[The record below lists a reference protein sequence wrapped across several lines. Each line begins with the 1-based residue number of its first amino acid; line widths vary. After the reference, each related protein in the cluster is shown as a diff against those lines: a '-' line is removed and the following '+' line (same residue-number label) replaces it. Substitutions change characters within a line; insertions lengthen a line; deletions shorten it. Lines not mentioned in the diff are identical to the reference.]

1 MNSRMQYEFTF
12 NNSGINEYIKMDD
25 RGNVIQRLFVYEE
38 GGGSGGGSGSGRGG
52 GGGGGGGISS
62 ARVPELLGSG
72 GRASSGAALLSTA
85 RVPELL
91 STARVPE
98 LLRRPGGR
106 RTRKNKNRK

>member
-1 MNSRMQYEFTF
+1 MDSRMQYEFTF

-38 GGGSGGGSGSGRGG
+38 GGGSGGGGGGRGG
-52 GGGGGGGISS
+52 GS
-62 ARVPELLGSG
+62 ARVPELYRGL
-72 GRASSGAALLSTA
+72 
-85 RVPELL
+85 PELV

-106 RTRKNKNRK
+106 RTRKNKNRKQ